1 MFPMEVLADI
11 ATRRL
16 ILHPFVLE
24 EAERVVRRAPSPV
37 SNWDADYPMQDE
49 VEILRAFV
57 AEVQAGV
64 DHGAFTVYE
73 VRTRARSLSIGGI
86 GFFGPPSADG
96 VVEVGYGLVPGFRR
110 HGFATEALTAMVGI
124 AAREAAVRIMATT
137 VLANVAAQRV
147 LVRAGFTEC
156 DRDGAIIAYA
166 RDLQ

>member
-1 MFPMEVLADI
+1 MAVLADV

-24 EAERVVRRAPSPV
+24 EAERVVRRAPAPT

-49 VEILRAFV
+49 VDILRAFV
-57 AEVQAGV
+57 AEVRAGM

-86 GFFGPPSADG
+86 GFFGPPTADG

-124 AAREAAVRIMATT
+124 AARESAVRIMATT
-137 VLANVAAQRV
+137 VISNVAAQRV
-147 LVRAGFTEC
+147 LVRAGFTEHE
-156 DRDGAIIAYA
+156 RDGVIVGYR

>member
-1 MFPMEVLADI
+1 MCRMEVLADV

-16 ILHPFVLE
+16 ILHPFVVE
-24 EAERVVRRAPSPV
+24 EAERVVRRAPTPT

-49 VEILRAFV
+49 VDILRAFIS
-57 AEVQAGV
+57 EVRAGV

-73 VRTRARSLSIGGI
+73 VRTRVRLLSIGGI
-86 GFFGPPSADG
+86 GFFGPPTADG

-124 AAREAAVRIMATT
+124 AAREGAAHMMATT

-147 LVRAGFTEC
+147 LVRAGFVEHE
-156 DRDGAIIAYA
+156 RDGVTVSFGRA
-166 RDLQ
+166 LQ